1 MADRFA
7 GYGARESMGNCFAT
21 LEITVSKSSGKRIIT
36 SVAGRFADYDTQV
49 SMGTF
54 FAPLNAPL
62 KISGCRRAWRAH
74 HEHQWPIPLK
84 VLTHGHQGETALQH
98 LLEITV
104 ARGNGERI
112 MSISGRPLCRLQHP
126 GVHGKFLCN
135 IENHGVEEQRK
146 AHHEHQWPTA
156 LQVTSPGINGKL
168 LCNIDNHGV
177 ERKWKA
183 HHEHQWPTALQITTP
198 RCQWEI
204 DLQH

>member
-112 MSISGRPLCRLQHP
+112 MSISGRPRCRLRHRASMANCSATLTITASKGSGKRIMSISGRPLCRLRRP
-126 GVHGKFLCN
+126 GANGKLICS
-135 IENHGVEEQRK
+135 IENHGVEEQWRTQ
-146 AHHEHQWPTA
+146 HDHQWPVA
-156 LQVTSPGINGKL
+156 LQVT
-168 LCNIDNHGV
+168 
-177 ERKWKA
+177 
-183 HHEHQWPTALQITTP
+183 TP
-198 RCQWEI
+198 RSQWEI
-204 DLQH
+204 ALQH